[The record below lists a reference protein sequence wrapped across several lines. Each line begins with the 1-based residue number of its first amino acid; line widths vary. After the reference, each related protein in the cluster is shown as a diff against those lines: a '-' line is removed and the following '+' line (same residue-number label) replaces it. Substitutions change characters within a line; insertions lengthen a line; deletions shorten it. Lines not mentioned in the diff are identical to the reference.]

1 MSELNTQSIPQ
12 FPYMHEVSPIL
23 ASNAVAAIELD
34 CDGEDEQSLVFE
46 LCFEA
51 GIFTEDQV
59 EEDEFFRH
67 ATTPEMMSWVESQC
81 RTFLKAPDKVV
92 YLGDGWIEADAA
104 NPLVPAVVIGE
115 RAENSLLVKP
125 AGSASNIMV
134 PANTV
139 LTACGKSVGMIIR
152 RNGYS
157 VKVLESG
164 VLVSASS
171 GEPKYCSA
179 AAYQCNLKPHSWIGE
194 VLKLEKDDSVV
205 QLVGGILSGMVGW

>member
-34 CDGEDEQSLVFE
+34 CEAEQSLVFE

-51 GIFTEDQV
+51 GIFTEDRV
-59 EEDEFFRH
+59 KEDEFFRH

-81 RTFLKAPDKVV
+81 RTFLMAPDKVV
-92 YLGDGWIEADAA
+92 YLSDGWIEADAA

-125 AGSASNIMV
+125 ADSASNIMV

-164 VLVSASS
+164 VLVSTYN
-171 GEPKYCSA
+171 GEPKYFSA
-179 AAYQCNLKPHSWIGE
+179 AAYQCNRKPQNWIGE
-194 VLKLEKDDSVV
+194 VLKLEKDDSVI
-205 QLVGGILSGMVGW
+205 QLVDGVLSGMVGW